1 MSLHYLKTCNS
12 SADNFK
18 KYSISMGRH
27 LSLRNGQGIL
37 VSGYPVFDCCQLI
50 TTLMCNMSV
59 MSVCRA
65 PKHWLVCLCCGRTD
79 GRAVYGHEY
88 TKLSGMGRFTYPW
101 CSAGARELR
110 YKRAVFDKG
119 YTPKCTEEIFVVH
132 EVLNARPLT

>member
-1 MSLHYLKTCNS
+1 MSLHYLKTYNS

-65 PKHWLVCLCCGRTD
+65 PKLGLPVLRSD
-79 GRAVYGHEY
+79 GRAGSVRSRVYQTFWNG
-88 TKLSGMGRFTYPW
+88 
-101 CSAGARELR
+101 
-110 YKRAVFDKG
+110 
-119 YTPKCTEEIFVVH
+119 
-132 EVLNARPLT
+132 